1 HIAEMRLLARQHRT
15 QAMSAR
21 LLATM
26 ASPAIVEGSR
36 LTDTILPEVEMR
48 RALGLDP
55 APSESKQPI
64 PKQHSTFTLVELRVR
79 KNGGSPF
86 RFEHRSRSIST
97 LAAQLEAE
105 KAAREK
111 GYEVWVVLD
120 IRQVSS

>member
-1 HIAEMRLLARQHRT
+1 M
-15 QAMSAR
+15 
-21 LLATM
+21 
-26 ASPAIVEGSR
+26 
-36 LTDTILPEVEMR
+36 TDTKFTEVEMR

-55 APSESKQPI
+55 APSKSKQPI
-64 PKQHSTFTLVELRVR
+64 PKQHCTFTLVELSVR

-97 LAAQLEAE
+97 LTAQLEAE